1 MKVLIV
7 LHHRFELWQAPPWLA
22 ERLRKDFP
30 AHEFVHLDTYEGME
44 QHLANAEV
52 FIGWSLRSEQIAVAK
67 RLRWIHSPAAAVHE
81 LLKPEIVQSEVVIT
95 NARGIHGPVVAEHVI
110 AQIFALAK
118 RLPSAFRY
126 QQQHKWAQE
135 DLWNERPRPREV
147 AGSTLG
153 LVGLGSIGSEVARR
167 AVALGMRVLAIRE
180 HPERKTEGVILSERA
195 PGARVEGPL
204 PSEESGKG
212 HGFSRADKPQEEK
225 GALAPEV
232 KIVGPDSLNQVLA
245 QSDFVVLA
253 APLTAQTRGL
263 INARRLSLMQPGAYL
278 INVSRGPLIDD
289 AALIAAL
296 RERRSAG
303 AALDVFA
310 DEPLPADSPYWD
322 LPNVLLTP
330 HTAAVTE
337 KLWERHYA
345 QIQENLKRHLSG
357 RPLLGVVD
365 KVRGY

>member
-118 RLPSAFRY
+118 RLPSAIRY

-153 LVGLGSIGSEVARR
+153 LIGIGAIGREVARL
-167 AVALGMRVLAIRE
+167 ALALGMRVLAIRE
-180 HPERKTEGVILSERA
+180 HPEKSPDDPISRSSDGSTVA
-195 PGARVEGPL
+195 Q
-204 PSEESGKG
+204 
-212 HGFSRADKPQEEK
+212 GFSPVSSGRNRE
-225 GALAPEV
+225 GASAPEV
-232 KIVGPDSLNQVLA
+232 KVYGPGETDRVLA
-245 QSDFVVLA
+245 ESDFVVLC
-253 APLTAQTRGL
+253 APLTPRTRHL
-263 INARRLSLMQPGAYL
+263 INAARLARMKPDACLV
-278 INVSRGPLIDD
+278 NVGRGPLIDD
-289 AALIAAL
+289 AALLAAL
-296 RERRSAG
+296 RARQLGA

-310 DEPLPADSPYWD
+310 EEPLPADSAYWQME
-322 LPNVLLTP
+322 NVLITP
-330 HTAAVTE
+330 HTAAVTG

-345 QIQENLKRHLSG
+345 LISENLRRYLAG
-357 RPLLGVVD
+357 QPLLGLVD
-365 KVRGY
+365 KHKGY